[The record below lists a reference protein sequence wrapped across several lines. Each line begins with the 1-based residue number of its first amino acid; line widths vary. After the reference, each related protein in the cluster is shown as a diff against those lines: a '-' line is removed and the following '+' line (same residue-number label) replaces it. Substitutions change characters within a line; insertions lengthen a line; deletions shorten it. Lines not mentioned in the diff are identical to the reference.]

1 MTAVTVHSETSAALT
16 ILEADKVF
24 LTLADGTED
33 ELSNGG
39 SFAELDG
46 VSVDGALF
54 SRQEP
59 NRERKPGALTVSSP
73 AGHGI
78 VCMDDLVLTGGTY
91 DITSSSH
98 GIDANDSIR
107 IAENVSLT
115 IDAGKDG
122 LHAENNDD
130 ASLGFVYLSGCTM
143 QVESEG
149 DGVSAGASLQI
160 EDGVFSNP
168 GGRRK

>member
-1 MTAVTVHSETSAALT
+1 M
-16 ILEADKVF
+16 
-24 LTLADGTED
+24 
-33 ELSNGG
+33 
-39 SFAELDG
+39 
-46 VSVDGALF
+46 DGALF
-54 SRQEP
+54 SRQDLTV
-59 NRERKPGALTVSSP
+59 NGTGALTVSSP

-78 VCMDDLVLTGGTY
+78 VCKDDLVLTGGTY
-91 DITSSSH
+91 DIGLFSSH

-107 IAENVSLT
+107 IAESVSLT

-143 QVESEG
+143 QVESRG
-149 DGVSAGASLQI
+149 GRRKRRCISANRGRRI
-160 EDGVFSNP
+160 SNP